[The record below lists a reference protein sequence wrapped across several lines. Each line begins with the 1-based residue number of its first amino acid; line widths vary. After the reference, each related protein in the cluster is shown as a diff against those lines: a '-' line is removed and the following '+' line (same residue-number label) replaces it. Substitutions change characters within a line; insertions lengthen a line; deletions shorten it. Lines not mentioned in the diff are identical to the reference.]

1 MNIFKV
7 QFQKHSVKRE
17 GHPKT
22 KDKACAKQGRVK
34 IAEHNIVGASAW
46 EVYGDETMEGW
57 QMG

>member
-34 IAEHNIVGASAW
+34 IAEHNIVGASA
-46 EVYGDETMEGW
+46 
-57 QMG
+57 